1 MKKQEPLSIKEI
13 IAQFIDVND
22 MGQKPDETQHIRL
35 WPKIA
40 GETVNAYTQ
49 SLQVRNRTLYVHLSS
64 AVLRNELMMLRNE
77 LLRRYTEEFG
87 HPVIDNIVF
96 R

>member
-1 MKKQEPLSIKEI
+1 MKKQDALPIGEI
-13 IAQFIDVND
+13 IAQFISEKNI
-22 MGQKPDETQHIRL
+22 GQKLDETQIMRL

-49 SLQVRNRTLYVHLSS
+49 SMYVHNRTLYVRLSS
-64 AVLRNELMMLRNE
+64 AVLRNELLMLRSA
-77 LLRRYTEEFG
+77 LLNRLNTEIG
-87 HPVIDNIVF
+87 HPVIDNIIF

>member
-22 MGQKPDETQHIRL
+22 MGQKLDETQLILL

>member
-1 MKKQEPLSIKEI
+1 MMKQEPLSIKEI

-22 MGQKPDETQHIRL
+22 MGQKLDETQLIRL

-40 GETVNAYTQ
+40 GETVNTYTQ
-49 SLQVRNRTLYVHLSS
+49 SLQVHNHTLYVHLTS

>member
-13 IAQFIDVND
+13 IAQFIDVNN
-22 MGQKPDETQHIRL
+22 MGQKLDETQLIRL

>member
-22 MGQKPDETQHIRL
+22 MGQKLDETQLIRL

-49 SLQVRNRTLYVHLSS
+49 SLQVRNRTLYVYLSS

>member
-22 MGQKPDETQHIRL
+22 MGQKLDETQFIRL

>member
-13 IAQFIDVND
+13 ITQFIDVND
-22 MGQKPDETQHIRL
+22 MGQKLDETHLIRL

>member
-1 MKKQEPLSIKEI
+1 MKKQDALSIGEI
-13 IAQFIDVND
+13 ISQFIAENKLE
-22 MGQKPDETQHIRL
+22 QKLDETQVMHL
-35 WPKIA
+35 WPRIA

-49 SLQVRNRTLYVHLSS
+49 SMHVHNRTLYVQLSS
-64 AVLRNELMMLRNE
+64 AVLRNELMMLRND
-77 LLRRYTEEFG
+77 LLRRFNDEFG

>member
-13 IAQFIDVND
+13 ISQFIDVND
-22 MGQKPDETQHIRL
+22 MGQKLDETQLIRL

>member
-22 MGQKPDETQHIRL
+22 MGQKLDETQLIRL

-40 GETVNAYTQ
+40 GETANAYTQ

>member
-22 MGQKPDETQHIRL
+22 MGQKLDETQVIRL

-49 SLQVRNRTLYVHLSS
+49 SLQVRNRTLYVHLTS

>member
-22 MGQKPDETQHIRL
+22 MGQKLDETQLIRL

-40 GETVNAYTQ
+40 GETVNSYTQ

>member
-22 MGQKPDETQHIRL
+22 MGQKLDETQLIRL

-77 LLRRYTEEFG
+77 LLRRYTEEFD

>member
-22 MGQKPDETQHIRL
+22 MGQKLDETQLIRL

-49 SLQVRNRTLYVHLSS
+49 SLQVHNRTLYVHLTS

>member
-22 MGQKPDETQHIRL
+22 MGQKLDETQLIRL

-64 AVLRNELMMLRNE
+64 SVLRNELMMLRNE

>member
-22 MGQKPDETQHIRL
+22 MGQKLDETQLILL

-49 SLQVRNRTLYVHLSS
+49 SLQVRNRTLYVHLTS

>member
-1 MKKQEPLSIKEI
+1 MKKQEPQSIKEI
-13 IAQFIDVND
+13 IAQFIAAND
-22 MGQKPDETQHIRL
+22 MGQKLDETQLIRL

-40 GETVNAYTQ
+40 GETVNTYTQ
-49 SLQVRNRTLYVHLSS
+49 SLQVRNRTLYVHLTS

>member
-22 MGQKPDETQHIRL
+22 MGQKLDETQLIRL

-49 SLQVRNRTLYVHLSS
+49 SLQVRNRTLYVHLPS
-64 AVLRNELMMLRNE
+64 AVLRNELLMLRNE
-77 LLRRYTEEFG
+77 LLRRHTEEFG
-87 HPVIDNIVF
+87 HPVTDNIVF

>member
-22 MGQKPDETQHIRL
+22 MGQKLEETQLIRL

-40 GETVNAYTQ
+40 GETVNAYTH

>member
-1 MKKQEPLSIKEI
+1 MKKQEPQSIKEI
-13 IAQFIDVND
+13 IAQFIAAND
-22 MGQKPDETQHIRL
+22 MGQKLDETQLIRL

>member
-13 IAQFIDVND
+13 ISQFIDVND
-22 MGQKPDETQHIRL
+22 MGQKLDESQLIRL

>member
-1 MKKQEPLSIKEI
+1 MKRQDALPIGEI
-13 IAQFIDVND
+13 IAQFISEKNI
-22 MGQKPDETQHIRL
+22 GQKLDETQIMRL

-49 SLQVRNRTLYVHLSS
+49 SMYVHTRTLL
-64 AVLRNELMMLRNE
+64 LRVSLAYLRSEWLMLRSDLHNR
-77 LLRRYTEEFG
+77 LNTEIG
-87 HPVIDNIVF
+87 HPVIDNIIF

>member
-22 MGQKPDETQHIRL
+22 MGQKLDETQLIRL

-64 AVLRNELMMLRNE
+64 AMLRNELMMLRNE

>member
-22 MGQKPDETQHIRL
+22 MGQKLDETQLIRL

-64 AVLRNELMMLRNE
+64 AVLRNEQMMLRNE

>member
-1 MKKQEPLSIKEI
+1 MKKQEPQSIKKI
-13 IAQFIDVND
+13 IAQFIAAND
-22 MGQKPDETQHIRL
+22 MGQKLDETQLIRL

-49 SLQVRNRTLYVHLSS
+49 SLQVHNRTLYVHLTS

>member
-1 MKKQEPLSIKEI
+1 M
-13 IAQFIDVND
+13 
-22 MGQKPDETQHIRL
+22 
-35 WPKIA
+35 
-40 GETVNAYTQ
+40 
-49 SLQVRNRTLYVHLSS
+49 RNRTLYVHLSS

>member
-1 MKKQEPLSIKEI
+1 MKKQEPQSIKKI
-13 IAQFIDVND
+13 IAQFIAAND
-22 MGQKPDETQHIRL
+22 MGQKLDETQLILL

>member
-1 MKKQEPLSIKEI
+1 MKKQDALPIGEI
-13 IAQFIDVND
+13 IAQFISEKNI
-22 MGQKPDETQHIRL
+22 GQKLDETQIMRL

-49 SLQVRNRTLYVHLSS
+49 SMYVYNRTLYVRLSS
-64 AVLRNELMMLRNE
+64 AVLRNELLMLRSE
-77 LLRRYTEEFG
+77 LLNRLNTEIG
-87 HPVIDNIVF
+87 HPVIDNIIF